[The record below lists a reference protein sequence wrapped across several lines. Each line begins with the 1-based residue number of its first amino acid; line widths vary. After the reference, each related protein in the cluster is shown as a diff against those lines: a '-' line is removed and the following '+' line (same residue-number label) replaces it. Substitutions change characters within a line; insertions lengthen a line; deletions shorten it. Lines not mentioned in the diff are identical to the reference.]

1 MDQFLQQL
9 VNGLTLGS
17 LYALIAVGYT
27 VVYGIVQLINFAHGE
42 VFMIGAF
49 GALTTY
55 LLFFDGH
62 TSVWILPVMIVG
74 AMIASVGTA
83 VLMERIAYRPLRN
96 APRLAPLITA
106 IGISVF
112 LQEFIRLFYERPSWV
127 VLVFVGLAIGL
138 GYAVGSR
145 RTDAHLNHP
154 VSRWYD
160 RAPLLGGAGGAV
172 LFWAILRLVDR
183 DLNAGLIAAAIVGG
197 AVVGTGIGLLA
208 GRMLKDR
215 AQATIGVQAVAVA
228 ATAAALAGE
237 IGWVIFKKL
246 ITRPEHSGK
255 PFEWPSAKQRI
266 PFPQIDVVT
275 GKAFQVGG
283 VTIQRSAI
291 FTVSALLVCAVLL
304 WFFINRTRL
313 GRGMQAVSQDPDT
326 ARLMGINVDR
336 IIVVA
341 FALGAV
347 LAAIAGVS
355 QGLQNNNIDF
365 RMGFLAG
372 LKAFTAAVLG
382 GIGNVYGAVVG
393 GLVLG
398 LVEAMATQYIPGQFG
413 GSTWK
418 DVWAFVIL
426 ILVLVFRPQGLLGAR
441 VVDRA

>member
-1 MDQFLQQL
+1 MDQFFQQL

-55 LLFFDGH
+55 LLFFDGK
-62 TSVWILPVMIVG
+62 TSVWILPIMIVG

-83 VLMERIAYRPLRN
+83 VLMERVAYRPLRN

-112 LQEFIRLFYERPSWV
+112 LQEFIRLFYEEPAWTV
-127 VLVFVGLAIGL
+127 VVFAGLAI
-138 GYAVGSR
+138 AVGYVAGGR
-145 RTDAHLNHP
+145 VAKVDLNHP

-172 LFWAILRLVDR
+172 GLWIVVRLLNRSLNPLLIVGVIVLGALVGTAIGWL
-183 DLNAGLIAAAIVGG
+183 AGLAARRNARVEVPIPAIAAAAVGG
-197 AVVGTGIGLLA
+197 AVVA
-208 GRMLKDR
+208 E
-215 AQATIGVQAVAVA
+215 V
-228 ATAAALAGE
+228 
-237 IGWVIFKKL
+237 GWVLFKKL
-246 ITRPEHSGK
+246 ITSV
-255 PFEWPSAKQRI
+255 EWPSAKLRI
-266 PFPQIDVVT
+266 PFPQLDVVT
-275 GKAFQVGG
+275 GKALQVGG
-283 VTIQRSAI
+283 VTIQRSAL
-291 FTVSALLVCAVLL
+291 FTVGALLICAVLL
-304 WFFINRTRL
+304 WFFINRTRI

-355 QGLQNNNIDF
+355 QGLQNTNIDF

-382 GIGNVYGAVVG
+382 GIGNIYGAVAG

-398 LVEAMATQYIPGQFG
+398 VVEAMATQYIPGQFG

>member
-1 MDQFLQQL
+1 M
-9 VNGLTLGS
+9 
-17 LYALIAVGYT
+17 
-27 VVYGIVQLINFAHGE
+27 FA
-42 VFMIGAF
+42 
-49 GALTTY
+49 
-55 LLFFDGH
+55 
-62 TSVWILPVMIVG
+62 
-74 AMIASVGTA
+74 
-83 VLMERIAYRPLRN
+83 
-96 APRLAPLITA
+96 
-106 IGISVF
+106 
-112 LQEFIRLFYERPSWV
+112 
-127 VLVFVGLAIGL
+127 GLAIAA
-138 GYAVGSR
+138 GYLAGNR
-145 RTDAHLNHP
+145 QTEGNLDNP
-154 VSRWYD
+154 VSKWHD
-160 RAPLLGGAGGAV
+160 RAPLLGGAAGAV
-172 LFWAILRLVDR
+172 ALWIVVL
-183 DLNAGLIAAAIVGG
+183 LISTDISALYVVVAIVGG
-197 AVVGTGIGLLA
+197 ALVGTAVGMTA
-208 GRMLKDR
+208 G
-215 AQATIGVQAVAVA
+215 AATKSHARVRTGVRAVAVSAGVA
-228 ATAAALAGE
+228 AVTAE
-237 IGWVIFKKL
+237 VGWILFKEL
-246 ITRPEHSGK
+246 INK
-255 PFEWPSAKQRI
+255 VEWPSAKARI
-266 PFPQIDVVT
+266 PFPQLDVVT
-275 GKAFQVGG
+275 GKALQVGG

-291 FTVSALLVCAVLL
+291 FTVAALAVCAVLL

-347 LAAIAGVS
+347 LASIAGVS

-398 LVEAMATQYIPGQFG
+398 VVEAMATQYIPGQFG

>member
-55 LLFFDGH
+55 LLFFDGK
-62 TSVWILPVMIVG
+62 TSVWILPIMIVG

-83 VLMERIAYRPLRN
+83 VLMERVAYRPLRN

-112 LQEFIRLFYERPSWV
+112 LQEFIRLFYEEPGWTV
-127 VLVFVGLAIGL
+127 AVFAGLAI
-138 GYAVGSR
+138 AVGYVAGGR
-145 RTDAHLNHP
+145 MTKADLNHP

-172 LFWAILRLVDR
+172 ALWIVVRLINR
-183 DLNAGLIAAAIVGG
+183 DLNPLLIIGVIVLG
-197 AVVGTGIGLLA
+197 AVVGTAIGWLA
-208 GRMLKDR
+208 GL
-215 AQATIGVQAVAVA
+215 AVRRNARVEVPVPA
-228 ATAAALAGE
+228 IAAAAVGGVLVSE
-237 IGWVIFKKL
+237 IGWVLFKKL
-246 ITRPEHSGK
+246 ITTV
-255 PFEWPSAKQRI
+255 EWPSAKLRI

-275 GKAFQVGG
+275 GKALQAGG
-283 VTIQRSAI
+283 VTIQRSAL
-291 FTVSALLVCAVLL
+291 FTVGALVICAVLL
-304 WFFINRTRL
+304 WFFINRTRI

-355 QGLQNNNIDF
+355 QGLQNTNIDF

-382 GIGNVYGAVVG
+382 GIGNIYGAVAG

-398 LVEAMATQYIPGQFG
+398 VVEAMATQYIPGQFG